1 MESWTGPM
9 SIRCRFR
16 IRGPLTGIETAANI
30 KNTKIK
36 FKFILSL
43 LCYGVISSEYSV
55 SQYKPGYLRNG
66 LSVATR
72 IGFIDKSQSM
82 MTLSP
87 SHHRYHSLSQILFSA
102 NPHYQ
107 KLMKMLYVSFMSTWH
122 YQGSWSRSRNS

>member
-1 MESWTGPM
+1 MP
-9 SIRCRFR
+9 IRCRFR
-16 IRGPLTGIETAANI
+16 IRGPLTGIEKAANI
-30 KNTKIK
+30 KNMKTK

-107 KLMKMLYVSFMSTWH
+107 KLMKMLYVSFMST
-122 YQGSWSRSRNS
+122 